1 MEVPAYEAMRH
12 DGRLGERMLQILLQG
27 VSTRHYKEVLP
38 EMAQQVG
45 ISKSAISR
53 QSIEAGEKLLK
64 ELAERRFDDLDML
77 IVYIYGIQLDSHHVI
92 AAIGVDLHGYK
103 HVLGLRQGA
112 SENATIVKALLE
124 ELVERGLKP
133 GRRRLFVIDGSKA
146 LRKAIDQVYG
156 HDNPVQRCRTHKEH
170 NVLDHLPK
178 EQHDQVM
185 STLKAAWK
193 LDSDKGENNLQ
204 QLACWLEREHPSAAG
219 SLREGLHEMFT
230 INRLRLPASLRRC
243 LSSTNV
249 IDSTHSGVR
258 QKTHR
263 ITHWQDGSMV
273 LRWAAVAFVA
283 TEKNYRRIMGHH
295 QLWMLKDPMDESP
308 DTQEVAEQKRAG

>member
-1 MEVPAYEAMRH
+1 M
-12 DGRLGERMLQILLQG
+12 
-27 VSTRHYKEVLP
+27 
-38 EMAQQVG
+38 
-45 ISKSAISR
+45 
-53 QSIEAGEKLLK
+53 
-64 ELAERRFDDLDML
+64 
-77 IVYIYGIQLDSHHVI
+77 
-92 AAIGVDLHGYK
+92 
-103 HVLGLRQGA
+103 RQGA
-112 SENATIVKALLE
+112 SENATVVKALLE

-230 INRLRLPASLRRC
+230 INRLRLPASRRRC
-243 LSSTNV
+243 LGSTNV

-258 QKTHR
+258 QKTHW

-273 LRWAAVAFVA
+273 LRWGAVAFVA

-295 QLWMLKDPMDESP
+295 QLWMLKAPLDEST